1 MMSGALDEC
10 LALRGL
16 VMSGC
21 HVPLS
26 EVSEKEKHDNS
37 LYTTI
42 KELQIENKNLH
53 NKIERLKDI
62 LSEMVYKL

>member
-1 MMSGALDEC
+1 MMSGALAEC

-26 EVSEKEKHDNS
+26 EKEMHDNS

-42 KELQIENKNLH
+42 KELEIENKNLH
-53 NKIERLKDI
+53 TKIERLKDI